1 MKILFLDHDGVI
13 CLKDNFGTR
22 FKKGFHL
29 DNSILNRF
37 DDFDKESIKVLN
49 DIIKQTDC
57 EIVVSSDWRHLV
69 SIEEMGMYYEY
80 HGVLKK
86 PFDFTPSINDIEIPI
101 NFEWERFYDL
111 EQSRGMEIK
120 EWLKKHPEVTQ
131 WVAVDDMNLGL
142 YDETYGSNEIWGL
155 SNFVLTGFDN
165 EGIKEMGIKEKII
178 KFLE

>member
-13 CLKDNFGTR
+13 CLNDNFGTR
-22 FKKGFHL
+22 FKKGYHL

-80 HGVLKK
+80 HGILKK

-101 NFEWERFYDL
+101 NFEWERFYYL